1 MLILTRKK
9 GEAIVID
16 DNIEITVIELSDGRV
31 KIGIDA
37 PKEIDIHR
45 REVYDSIKAENK
57 EATMDKNINLS
68 IFKDILKNK

>member
-16 DNIEITVIELSDGRV
+16 DNIEITIIELSDGKV

-45 REVYDSIKAENK
+45 REVYESIKAQNK
-57 EATMDKNINLS
+57 ESTMENNINLS
-68 IFKDILKNK
+68 MFKDILKNK